1 MLRLYLI
8 RHSMTEGNQRRCY
21 IGRTD
26 EPLCKEGITL
36 LQERSYPEVEV
47 VFTSP
52 LLRCQ
57 ETADYLYQKQDRI
70 IIDQLQ
76 ECNFGEFEGRNY
88 EELKA
93 EPEYIRW
100 LASNGKIPFPGGE
113 DPMEFRKRCV
123 NGFDEVVAQC
133 IDTEI
138 QQAALIIHGG
148 TIMAILERYA
158 RPGKDFYH
166 WQVGNGEGYVV
177 TLDEESWSNDPYITV
192 FDRI

>member
-1 MLRLYLI
+1 
-8 RHSMTEGNQRRCY
+8 
-21 IGRTD
+21 
-26 EPLCKEGITL
+26 
-36 LQERSYPEVEV
+36 
-47 VFTSP
+47 
-52 LLRCQ
+52 
-57 ETADYLYQKQDRI
+57 
-70 IIDQLQ
+70 
-76 ECNFGEFEGRNY
+76 NY